1 MQPLPPPIP
10 VYVLY
15 VVLLPPQPRRK
26 YERVRKLLDALL
38 PRRIPFACLALMAI
52 HLALLLLAEL
62 WGSSQSYVT
71 LKRMGAGLSELA
83 LGTEPWRLL
92 SAGYLHLGWRH
103 LLLNFTA
110 LVLCGFYLEGLIGP
124 WRLLLLHTFSL
135 LVTNVLL
142 LHFFPSLLVIGASG
156 GIYGLLGALLV
167 LCFRSRS
174 VGWWQLRYRIAPAVF
189 CFALLASSA
198 HAAYV
203 CGQPWAN
210 AAHLS
215 AVCQGA
221 LLALSGALTWELLP
235 PSFMEMPRV
244 YKLAC
249 VVMGVTLVCL
259 GLALGSGRAWE
270 LQEPQPLVRVKVPG
284 TPISV
289 AVPSGAAAHPSLE
302 RSEEDDTWVRL
313 TFGETLTEPVV
324 VEVLAEKLEEAM
336 PEEQLE
342 ERTWELLEEF
352 TEEVLKPKEKDDI
365 QWGRPWLTRLYT
377 KPAVYSS
384 SYGNN
389 GYWVQRWVM
398 YRGEWRITMWTE
410 RAPGMP
416 TNWEGMESDIAL
428 GLVVEEPGAPRW
440 DTCGAWNTA
449 WSGVCPR
456 EP

>member
-1 MQPLPPPIP
+1 MQPPRPPIH
-10 VYVLY
+10 VYVLF
-15 VVLLPPQPRRK
+15 VVILPPQPRR

-38 PRRIPFACLALMAI
+38 PRRIPFACLALMA
-52 HLALLLLAEL
+52 LNLVLLLLAEL

-124 WRLLLLHTFSL
+124 WRLLLLHTFSI

-142 LHFFPSLLVIGASG
+142 MHFFPDLLVMGASG

-174 VGWWQLRYRIAPAVF
+174 IEWWQLRHRIAPAVF
-189 CFALLASSA
+189 CLALLASSA

-203 CGQPWAN
+203 CGQPGAN

-215 AVCQGA
+215 AVCLGA
-221 LLALSGALTWELLP
+221 LLALVGALTWELLP
-235 PSFMEMPRV
+235 PSFLELSRV

-249 VVMGVTLVCL
+249 VVMGVTLGCL

-270 LQEPQPLVRVKVPG
+270 LREPQPLVRVKVPG

-289 AVPSGAAAHPSLE
+289 AVPSGAAAHTSLE
-302 RSEEDDTWVRL
+302 HSEGDDTWVRL
-313 TFGETLTEPVV
+313 MLGESLTEPVV
-324 VEVLAEKLEEAM
+324 VEVLAEKLEEAV

-342 ERTWELLEEF
+342 ESTRELLEEF
-352 TEEVLKPKEKDDI
+352 NEEMQQSKDEDDT
-365 QWGRPWLTRLYT
+365 QWRWLWITRLYT
-377 KPAVYSS
+377 KPVVYSAS
-384 SYGNN
+384 NGNN
-389 GYWVQRWVM
+389 GYWMQRWVM
-398 YRGEWRITMWTE
+398 YRGEWRITMWTV

-416 TNWEGMESDIAL
+416 TNWEGMEADIAL
-428 GLVVEEPGAPRW
+428 SLVVEEPGAPRW
-440 DTCGAWNTA
+440 DTCRAWNTA